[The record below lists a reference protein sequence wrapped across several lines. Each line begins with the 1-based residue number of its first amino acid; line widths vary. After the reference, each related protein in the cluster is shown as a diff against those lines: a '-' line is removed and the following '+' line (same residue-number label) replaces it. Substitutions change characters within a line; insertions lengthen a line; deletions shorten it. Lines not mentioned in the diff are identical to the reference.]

1 MVPKVKG
8 EVASAKERNTKF
20 FRTSTIRKRCR
31 NIILSL
37 HDEVGI
43 LCYDEDNL
51 KVMEYEFYAFF
62 VPP

>member
-8 EVASAKERNTKF
+8 EVASVKERNTKF
-20 FRTSTIRKRCR
+20 FCTSTLRKRCR
-31 NIILSL
+31 NIILCL

-51 KVMEYEFYAFF
+51 KVMAHEFYAFF